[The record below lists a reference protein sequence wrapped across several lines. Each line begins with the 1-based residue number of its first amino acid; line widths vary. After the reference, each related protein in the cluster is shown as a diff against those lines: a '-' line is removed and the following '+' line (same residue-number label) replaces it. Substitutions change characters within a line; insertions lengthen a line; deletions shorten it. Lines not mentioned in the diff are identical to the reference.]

1 MDVYPPT
8 SELSNQKD
16 VNEEPAFDRISVSP
30 LQSRQPIT
38 RPYVLEPVHKAMEHP
53 VSVDGTTVSIT
64 ESTTVAEL
72 KTEIGYGDGII
83 AICRDG
89 DDLVALAN
97 KDRIL
102 ECVSSKEEIQ
112 ITLQKPPEGDRW
124 QVFTRDE
131 PEE

>member
-1 MDVYPPT
+1 MGH
-8 SELSNQKD
+8 S
-16 VNEEPAFDRISVSP
+16 
-30 LQSRQPIT
+30 
-38 RPYVLEPVHKAMEHP
+38 

-102 ECVSSKEEIQ
+102 ECVSSEEIQ

>member
-1 MDVYPPT
+1 M
-8 SELSNQKD
+8 
-16 VNEEPAFDRISVSP
+16 
-30 LQSRQPIT
+30 
-38 RPYVLEPVHKAMEHP
+38 
-53 VSVDGTTVSIT
+53 SIT